1 MMKKTLLLIKAFLV
15 LQFVQAQKATGI
27 KTIPI
32 DSLKKYHLKIVTADS
47 SKNVI
52 HLSNK
57 RIPDW
62 AKMNIWE
69 KLVFLSK
76 GVYDSHPILVWV
88 FGILLVLWILKQIK
102 KVF

>member
-1 MMKKTLLLIKAFLV
+1 MKKTLLIIKAFLV
-15 LQFVQAQKATGI
+15 LQFVHAQKVSGI

-32 DSLKKYHLKIVTADS
+32 DSLKKYHLNIVTADS
-47 SKNVI
+47 NKNAI
-52 HLSNK
+52 HLSTK

-62 AKMNIWE
+62 AKMNFWE
-69 KLVFLSK
+69 KFIYLSK
-76 GVYDSHPILVWV
+76 GVYESHQILVWI

>member
-1 MMKKTLLLIKAFLV
+1 MMKKTLLIIKALLV
-15 LQFVQAQKATGI
+15 LQFVQAQKASGI

-32 DSLKKYHLKIVTADS
+32 DSLKKYHLNIVTSDS
-47 SKNVI
+47 NKTII

-62 AKMNIWE
+62 AKMNLWE
-69 KLVFLSK
+69 RFVFLFK
-76 GVYDSHPILVWV
+76 GVYESHPILVWV

-102 KVF
+102 KLF